1 MNINPL
7 YPTLSE
13 KEFDVQVLRNRE
25 TPVLVVFTADWLGAG
40 TILDEMM
47 ERLSVKYVGKM
58 DFCRM
63 DIEHSH
69 TILSRFN
76 IRQFPAVIT
85 FKKGEIIDYFSGMLP
100 ERNIEKRLQLFF

>member
-13 KEFDVQVLRNRE
+13 NEFDEQVLQNRE
-25 TPVLVVFTADWLGAG
+25 APVLVVFTADWLGAG

-47 ERLSVKYVGKM
+47 ERLSIKYIGKM
-58 DFCRM
+58 EFYRM
-63 DIEHSH
+63 DIERSHS
-69 TILSRFN
+69 ILSKFN

-85 FKKGEIIDYFSGMLP
+85 FKQGEIIDYFTGMLP
-100 ERNIEKRLQLFF
+100 ERLIEERLTLFL